1 MPDPILSARDV
12 VKVYAGF
19 HALSGVSLDVAEGAL
34 HAIIGPNG
42 AGKTTLFNVLSGFAP
57 ATRGSVRF
65 EGVEI
70 AQLDPAAIARMG
82 MVRSFQI
89 NSVFP
94 HLTVLDNVKIALQAR
109 TPLSRRMLASPRA
122 TAVLDDPARAA
133 LDAVGLDAER
143 TMLATH
149 LPYGKKR
156 SLELAIAFSQD
167 PRVLLLDEPTAGM
180 GMEDI
185 ERTVELVKRIAQGRT
200 IVLVEHNLRVVADLC
215 DRVTVMQ
222 RGQVLVE
229 GTYDD
234 VRADAR
240 VVTAYLGGG
249 VDSPAASPP
258 RSALGS
264 SAAPPPEKAR

>member
-1 MPDPILSARDV
+1 MSEPILSTRDV

-19 HALSGVSLDVAEGAL
+19 TALDGVSLDVAEGTI

-65 EGVEI
+65 DGAEI
-70 AQLDPAAIARMG
+70 SQLDPAAIARMG

-89 NSVFP
+89 TSIFP
-94 HLTVLDNVKIALQAR
+94 HMSVLDNVKIALQAQ
-109 TPLSRRMLASPRA
+109 TSLSRRLLASAQA

-133 LDAVGLDAER
+133 LDAVGLDGER
-143 TMLATH
+143 DQPAVN
-149 LPYGKKR
+149 LPYGRKR
-156 SLELAIAFSQD
+156 SLELAIALSQE

-180 GMEDI
+180 GLGDVDSTVALVRRI
-185 ERTVELVKRIAQGRT
+185 ASGRTV
-200 IVLVEHNLRVVADLC
+200 VLVEHNLQVVHHLA

-222 RGQVLVE
+222 RGKVLVE
-229 GTYDD
+229 GTYDV

-240 VVTAYLGGG
+240 VVAAYLGGG
-249 VDSPAASPP
+249 HT
-258 RSALGS
+258 
-264 SAAPPPEKAR
+264 

>member
-1 MPDPILSARDV
+1 VSEPILSTRDV

-19 HALSGVSLDVAEGAL
+19 TALDGVSLDVAEGTI

-65 EGVEI
+65 DGSEI
-70 AQLDPAAIARMG
+70 SQLDPAAIARMG

-89 NSVFP
+89 TSIFP
-94 HLTVLDNVKIALQAR
+94 HLSVLDNVKIALQAQ
-109 TPLSRRMLASPRA
+109 TSLSRRLLASAQA

-133 LDAVGLDAER
+133 LDAVGLDGER
-143 TMLATH
+143 DQPAVN
-149 LPYGKKR
+149 LPYGRKR
-156 SLELAIAFSQD
+156 SLELAIAISQQ

-180 GMEDI
+180 GLGDVDTTVALVRRVARG
-185 ERTVELVKRIAQGRT
+185 RTV
-200 IVLVEHNLRVVADLC
+200 VLVEHNLQVVNHLA

-222 RGQVLVE
+222 RGKVLVE
-229 GTYDD
+229 GTYDT

-249 VDSPAASPP
+249 HT
-258 RSALGS
+258 
-264 SAAPPPEKAR
+264 

>member
-1 MPDPILSARDV
+1 LVEVPPVADPILSTRDV

-19 HALSGVSLDVAEGAL
+19 TALDGVSLDVAEGTI

-57 ATRGSVRF
+57 ATHGSVRF
-65 EGVEI
+65 GGIEI
-70 AQLDPAAIARMG
+70 ARLDPAGIARMG

-89 NSVFP
+89 SSVFP
-94 HLTVLDNVKIALQAR
+94 HLSVLDNVKIALQAR
-109 TPLSRRMLASPRA
+109 TPFSRRLLASPSV

-133 LDAVGLDAER
+133 LDAVGLDDER
-143 TMLATH
+143 TVTAAN

-156 SLELAIAFSQD
+156 SLELAIALSQD

-180 GMEDI
+180 GLEDI
-185 ERTVELVKRIAQGRT
+185 DRTVELVKRIAPGRT

-222 RGQVLVE
+222 RGKVLVE
-229 GTYDD
+229 GTYEQ
-234 VRADAR
+234 VRNDAR

-249 VDSPAASPP
+249 TH
-258 RSALGS
+258 
-264 SAAPPPEKAR
+264 

>member
-1 MPDPILSARDV
+1 MAEPILSTRDV
-12 VKVYAGF
+12 VVDYAGF
-19 HALSGVSLDVAEGAL
+19 HALDGVSLDVREGTV

-42 AGKTTLFNVLSGFAP
+42 AGKTTFFNALSGFAR
-57 ATRGSVRF
+57 ATQGSIRF
-65 EGVEI
+65 TGIEI
-70 AQLDPAAIARMG
+70 GGLDPAAIARMG

-89 NSVFP
+89 SSIFP

-109 TPLSRRMLASPRA
+109 TSLSRRLVASPKT

-133 LDAVGLDAER
+133 LASVGLVDELDGFA
-143 TMLATH
+143 AN

-156 SLELAIAFSQD
+156 SLELAIALAQD

-185 ERTVELVKRIAQGRT
+185 DRTVELIKAIAPGRT

-222 RGQVLVE
+222 RGKVLVE
-229 GTYDD
+229 GSYDE
-234 VRADAR
+234 VRSDER
-240 VVTAYLGGG
+240 VVDAYLGGG
-249 VDSPAASPP
+249 NA
-258 RSALGS
+258 
-264 SAAPPPEKAR
+264 

>member
-1 MPDPILSARDV
+1 VEDQRVAEPILSTRDV
-12 VKVYAGF
+12 AKVYAGF
-19 HALSGVSLDVAEGAL
+19 SALDGVTLDVAEGTV

-42 AGKTTLFNVLSGFAP
+42 AGKTTFFNVLSGFAP

-65 EGVEI
+65 GGVEI
-70 AQLDPAAIARMG
+70 GGLDPAAIARMG

-94 HLTVLDNVKIALQAR
+94 HLSVLDNVKIALQAR
-109 TPLSRRMLASPRA
+109 TSLSRRLLASPRT

-133 LDAVGLDAER
+133 LASVGLDGDRAN
-143 TMLATH
+143 LAVN
-149 LPYGKKR
+149 LPYGQKR
-156 SLELAIAFSQD
+156 SLELAIALSQD

-180 GMEDI
+180 GVEDI
-185 ERTVELVKRIAQGRT
+185 DRTVELIRRIAPGRT

-222 RGQVLVE
+222 RGKVLVE
-229 GTYDD
+229 GTYDE
-234 VRADAR
+234 VRADER

-249 VDSPAASPP
+249 HH
-258 RSALGS
+258 
-264 SAAPPPEKAR
+264 

>member
-1 MPDPILSARDV
+1 MSEPILSTRDV

-19 HALSGVSLDVAEGAL
+19 TALDGVSLDVAEGTI

-65 EGVEI
+65 DGSEI
-70 AQLDPAAIARMG
+70 SQLDPAAIARMG

-89 NSVFP
+89 TSIFP
-94 HLTVLDNVKIALQAR
+94 HLSVLDNVKIALQAQ
-109 TPLSRRMLASPRA
+109 TSLSRRLLASAQA

-133 LDAVGLDAER
+133 LDAVGLDGER
-143 TMLATH
+143 DQPAVN
-149 LPYGKKR
+149 LPYGRKR
-156 SLELAIAFSQD
+156 SLELAIAISQQ

-180 GMEDI
+180 GLGDVDTTVALVRRVARG
-185 ERTVELVKRIAQGRT
+185 RTV
-200 IVLVEHNLRVVADLC
+200 VLVEHNLQVVNHLA

-222 RGQVLVE
+222 RGKVLVE
-229 GTYDD
+229 GTYDT

-249 VDSPAASPP
+249 HT
-258 RSALGS
+258 
-264 SAAPPPEKAR
+264 

>member
-1 MPDPILSARDV
+1 LVEVPPVAEPILSTRDV

-19 HALSGVSLDVAEGAL
+19 TALDGVSLDVAEGTV

-42 AGKTTLFNVLSGFAP
+42 AGKTTFFNVLSGFAP
-57 ATRGSVRF
+57 ATRGSVWF
-65 EGVEI
+65 AGIEI
-70 AQLDPAAIARMG
+70 AHLDPAGIARMG

-94 HLTVLDNVKIALQAR
+94 HLSALDNVKIALQAR
-109 TPLSRRMLASPRA
+109 TPLSRRLLASPSV

-133 LDAVGLDAER
+133 LDSVGLDAER
-143 TMLATH
+143 GAIAAN

-156 SLELAIAFSQD
+156 SLELAIALSQD

-180 GMEDI
+180 GAEDI
-185 ERTVELVKRIAQGRT
+185 DRTVELVRRIAPGRT

-222 RGQVLVE
+222 RGKVLVE
-229 GTYDD
+229 GTYEQ
-234 VRADAR
+234 VRHDAR

-249 VDSPAASPP
+249 TH
-258 RSALGS
+258 
-264 SAAPPPEKAR
+264 

>member
-1 MPDPILSARDV
+1 MADPILQARDV
-12 VKVYAGF
+12 VKIYAGF
-19 HALSGVSLDVAEGAL
+19 TALDGVSLDVAEGTI

-42 AGKTTLFNVLSGFAP
+42 AGKTTFFNVLSGFAP

-65 EGVEI
+65 SGLEI

-94 HLTVLDNVKIALQAR
+94 HMTVLDNVKIALQAR
-109 TPLSRRMLASPRA
+109 TGLSRRVLASPRV

-133 LDAVGLDAER
+133 LDAVGLDESRGEIA
-143 TMLATH
+143 AN
-149 LPYGKKR
+149 LPYGRKR
-156 SLELAIAFSQD
+156 SLELAIALSQD

-180 GMEDI
+180 GVEDV
-185 ERTVELVKRIAQGRT
+185 ERTVELVKRIAPGRT

-222 RGQVLVE
+222 RGKVLVE
-229 GTYDD
+229 GTYED
-234 VRADAR
+234 VRTDPR

-249 VDSPAASPP
+249 VESHAASPRREDP
-258 RSALGS
+258 A
-264 SAAPPPEKAR
+264 

>member
-1 MPDPILSARDV
+1 VAEPILSTYDV

-19 HALSGVSLDVAEGAL
+19 TALDRVSLDVAEGTL

-57 ATRGSVRF
+57 ATRGSVQF
-65 EGVEI
+65 NGIEI
-70 AQLDPAAIARMG
+70 AGLDPAAIARMG

-89 NSVFP
+89 SSVFP

-109 TPLSRRMLASPRA
+109 TSLSRRLVASPSV

-133 LDAVGLDAER
+133 LDDVGLDGER
-143 TMLATH
+143 SATAAN

-156 SLELAIAFSQD
+156 SLELAIALSQD

-180 GMEDI
+180 GLEDV
-185 ERTVELVKRIAQGRT
+185 ERTVELIRRIAPGRT
-200 IVLVEHNLRVVADLC
+200 IVLVEHNLRVVADLA

-222 RGQVLVE
+222 RGKVLVE
-229 GTYDD
+229 GSYED

-240 VVTAYLGGG
+240 VVSAYLGGG
-249 VDSPAASPP
+249 TI
-258 RSALGS
+258 
-264 SAAPPPEKAR
+264 

>member
-1 MPDPILSARDV
+1 MTEPILSTTDV

-19 HALSGVSLDVAEGAL
+19 IALDGVSVEVQEGTI

-42 AGKTTLFNVLSGFAP
+42 AGKTTFFNVLSGFAP

-65 EGVEI
+65 GGIEI

-94 HLTVLDNVKIALQAR
+94 HMTVLDNVKIALQAR
-109 TPLSRRMLASPRA
+109 TPLSRRFIASPSV

-143 TMLATH
+143 GVFATT

-156 SLELAIAFSQD
+156 SLELAIALSQD

-180 GMEDI
+180 GVEDI
-185 ERTVELVKRIAQGRT
+185 ESTVELIKRIAPGRT
-200 IVLVEHNLRVVADLC
+200 IVLVEHNLRVVAHLC

-222 RGQVLVE
+222 RGKVLVE
-229 GTYDD
+229 GTYDE
-234 VRADAR
+234 VRADER

-249 VDSPAASPP
+249 AH
-258 RSALGS
+258 
-264 SAAPPPEKAR
+264 

>member
-1 MPDPILSARDV
+1 VSEPILSTRDV

-19 HALSGVSLDVAEGAL
+19 TALDGVSLDVAEGTI

-65 EGVEI
+65 DGTEI
-70 AQLDPAAIARMG
+70 SQLDPAAIARMG

-89 NSVFP
+89 TSIFP
-94 HLTVLDNVKIALQAR
+94 HMSVLDNVKIALQAQ
-109 TPLSRRMLASPRA
+109 TSLSRRLLASAQA

-133 LDAVGLDAER
+133 LDAVGLDGER
-143 TMLATH
+143 DQPAVN
-149 LPYGKKR
+149 LPYGRKR
-156 SLELAIAFSQD
+156 SLELAIALSQQ

-180 GMEDI
+180 GLGDVDTTVALVRRI
-185 ERTVELVKRIAQGRT
+185 ASGRTV
-200 IVLVEHNLRVVADLC
+200 VLVEHNLQVVHHLA

-222 RGQVLVE
+222 RGKVLVE
-229 GTYDD
+229 GTYDV

-240 VVTAYLGGG
+240 VVAAYLGGG
-249 VDSPAASPP
+249 HT
-258 RSALGS
+258 
-264 SAAPPPEKAR
+264 

>member
-1 MPDPILSARDV
+1 MAEPILQARDV
-12 VKVYAGF
+12 AKVYAGF
-19 HALSGVSLDVAEGAL
+19 RALDGVSIEVAENAV

-42 AGKTTLFNVLSGFAP
+42 AGKTTFFNVLSGFAP
-57 ATRGSVRF
+57 ATAGSVRF
-65 EGVEI
+65 RGTEI
-70 AQLDPAAIARMG
+70 ANLDPAAIARMG

-109 TPLSRRMLASPRA
+109 TELSRRLLASPRV

-143 TMLATH
+143 ELLAVN
-149 LPYGKKR
+149 LPYGHKR
-156 SLELAIAFSQD
+156 SLELAIALSQD
-167 PRVLLLDEPTAGM
+167 PAVLLLDEPTAGM
-180 GMEDI
+180 GVEDI
-185 ERTVELVKRIAQGRT
+185 ERTVGLVKRIAPGRT

-222 RGQVLVE
+222 RGRVLVE

-234 VRADAR
+234 VRNDER

-249 VDSPAASPP
+249 HH
-258 RSALGS
+258 
-264 SAAPPPEKAR
+264 